1 MKKRYYLIAD
11 SAYTDIIFERKYLLL
26 KIIGYK
32 KLQEVKL
39 INSQRKTSLGNGQYR
54 INLNDVKIIKNI
66 RISKKFI
73 KTLIDENSV
82 INDYFFNELF
92 IEGYS
97 DLILF
102 TAKKNH
108 SKRTIIN
115 RYLIDFVKELIE
127 YENFTENE
135 NLIKKLFYYINN
147 YFILY
152 EVGESLMEKIKK
164 LEWKNSH
171 G

>member
-1 MKKRYYLIAD
+1 
-11 SAYTDIIFERKYLLL
+11 
-26 KIIGYK
+26 
-32 KLQEVKL
+32 
-39 INSQRKTSLGNGQYR
+39 
-54 INLNDVKIIKNI
+54 
-66 RISKKFI
+66 
-73 KTLIDENSV
+73 LIDENSV